1 MLCMDPGNCKE
12 WKDAPG
18 DSPQFSAD
26 AATQAPWL
34 ICHSVD
40 SNQGN
45 RHPPRRLKA
54 EKGNKIQ
61 VVYFEMWAG
70 VILEACLASHLSHW
84 FLRMATWA
92 PFGSTPVHPTPVISS
107 FSLHFLSRPISS
119 RSDLRISTGC
129 ASLAQ
134 ASTTQRKK
142 LINVRNVQWE
152 DYVPIMKID
161 VIVVCNFRPRRL
173 FSSQERKPARR
184 CWKVQPCS
192 QRHSAI
198 PSKAGVLRKPRQ
210 LEDPV
215 GSHPPELRNVTDM
228 TDISL

>member
-1 MLCMDPGNCKE
+1 
-12 WKDAPG
+12 
-18 DSPQFSAD
+18 
-26 AATQAPWL
+26 
-34 ICHSVD
+34 
-40 SNQGN
+40 
-45 RHPPRRLKA
+45 
-54 EKGNKIQ
+54 
-61 VVYFEMWAG
+61 MWAG

-107 FSLHFLSRPISS
+107 FSLHFLSLPISS

-173 FSSQERKPARR
+173 FSSLSSPSLLKGSTLFPKAL
-184 CWKVQPCS
+184 CYPVQSWCFKETE
-192 QRHSAI
+192 A
-198 PSKAGVLRKPRQ
+198 
-210 LEDPV
+210 
-215 GSHPPELRNVTDM
+215 T
-228 TDISL
+228 